1 MRRVKTDWLAEDA
14 VAANLS
20 GPTFPANRE
29 FNREILRNSALVA
42 TPHG

>member
-1 MRRVKTDWLAEDA
+1 LETDLLAEDA

-29 FNREILRNSALVA
+29 FKREILRNSALVA